1 MKTMEE
7 PTNKLNEI
15 EDNNV
20 IEVPLDIAEKLSI
33 KTIDIVE
40 LANKLHD
47 IVPCR
52 SIIIEEP
59 MLTWDYNN
67 TYTQVT
73 FSKESLTI
81 TKVNGKEEFTIN
93 TFFCP
98 PVRLPIKVTDEE
110 GTHRNNGQIY
120 YKFDFWE
127 EAPKDK
133 EDITDD

>member
-1 MKTMEE
+1 MSEF
-7 PTNKLNEI
+7 
-15 EDNNV
+15 EDNNI

-47 IVPCR
+47 IIPCR

-59 MLTWDYNN
+59 MLTWDYYD
-67 TYTQVT
+67 THTLVS

-81 TKVNGKEEFTIN
+81 KKVNGKEEFIIN

-98 PVRLPIKVTDEE
+98 RVRLPIKVTDEE

-120 YKFDFWE
+120 YKFDFC
-127 EAPKDK
+127 
-133 EDITDD
+133 EDVSEVNKRGYC